1 MEGLGWSN
9 DDTEYWFYGELELE
23 QA

>member
-1 MEGLGWSN
+1 MEALGWSN